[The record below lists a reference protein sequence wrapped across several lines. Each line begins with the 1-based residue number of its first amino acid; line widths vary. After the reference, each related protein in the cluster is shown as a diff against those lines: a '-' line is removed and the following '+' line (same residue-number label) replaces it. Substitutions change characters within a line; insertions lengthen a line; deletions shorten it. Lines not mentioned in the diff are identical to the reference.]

1 MFEKKSSIDKPLLFL
16 LLALFVVG
24 LTALYSAGGEAR
36 FYQQL
41 ERGGVA
47 ILFMFTLSLLN
58 LRWQQ
63 AFALS
68 FFLVVLLALFAVLG
82 FGVKINNAR
91 RWLNIGFYVQ
101 PSEFMKVALPLGLAF
116 LYARLSELRW
126 WHHLAFLAMTAFVG
140 ILVLLQ
146 PDLGTAVVIFM
157 VGVATVFFAGIG
169 WRWIAGFSVLGVA
182 SLPLF
187 WLFFLKAYQRKR
199 IITMFDPFQDPLGS
213 GYHTIQS
220 QIAVGS
226 GGVWGKGFQSGTQAQ
241 LGFLPERHTDFIF
254 AVYAEEFGLAGAVL
268 LLFLALLITWRC
280 LLIAGRTSNVFG
292 RLAIGGIISGFFGSF
307 IVNLYMVS
315 GLLPVVGMPLPLVS
329 YGGTALLATFIG
341 FGAILSVARNNTKR

>member
-1 MFEKKSSIDKPLLFL
+1 MASLGVF
-16 LLALFVVG
+16 
-24 LTALYSAGGEAR
+24 GGDGICGNLGAFTTR
-36 FYQQL
+36 LRHGGRCFYGR
-41 ERGGVA
+41 RGDGV
-47 ILFMFTLSLLN
+47 
-58 LRWQQ
+58 
-63 AFALS
+63 
-68 FFLVVLLALFAVLG
+68 
-82 FGVKINNAR
+82 
-91 RWLNIGFYVQ
+91 
-101 PSEFMKVALPLGLAF
+101 
-116 LYARLSELRW
+116 
-126 WHHLAFLAMTAFVG
+126 
-140 ILVLLQ
+140 
-146 PDLGTAVVIFM
+146 
-157 VGVATVFFAGIG
+157 FAGIG

-220 QIAVGS
+220 QMRWDPAAFGAKVFIRHASTVG
-226 GGVWGKGFQSGTQAQ
+226 FFARTT
-241 LGFLPERHTDFIF
+241 HDFIF

-341 FGAILSVARNNTKR
+341 FGVILSVARNNTKR